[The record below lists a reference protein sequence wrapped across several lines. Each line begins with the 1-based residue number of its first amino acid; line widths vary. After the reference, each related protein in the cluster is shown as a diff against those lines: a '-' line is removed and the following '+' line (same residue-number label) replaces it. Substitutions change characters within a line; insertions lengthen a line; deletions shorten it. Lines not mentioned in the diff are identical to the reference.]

1 MPRLWSLT
9 TDYAV
14 TPLKMSPNEP
24 IGLIIT
30 KQQDNQYQA
39 NDPKQKKMMCII
51 STDKEEPTDKDE
63 FTDIAKAAD
72 QNEQRHDKKF
82 ESSSNQTL
90 KP

>member
-1 MPRLWSLT
+1 
-9 TDYAV
+9 
-14 TPLKMSPNEP
+14 
-24 IGLIIT
+24 
-30 KQQDNQYQA
+30 
-39 NDPKQKKMMCII
+39 MMCII